1 MSWVCCLPSLGKP
14 VMARQLSASRSLR
27 SSPPLKNQ
35 VFEVPCACG
44 ELLTGIRQTKPQTL
58 PCPHC
63 GAPIFVLPLDCYA
76 EAGLH
81 RSSSK
86 VTPSNR
92 AVPGGVIAKLNRL
105 AF

>member
-1 MSWVCCLPSLGKP
+1 
-14 VMARQLSASRSLR
+14 
-27 SSPPLKNQ
+27 
-35 VFEVPCACG
+35 
-44 ELLTGIRQTKPQTL
+44 

-105 AF
+105 AFWTRIRERRTQWGGRLSSVARSMGDWFKRRLSSLRLW